1 MVAETFSCLSQ
12 QAFFLPDAWNKDEM
26 VRMPAATLDPKATH

>member
-1 MVAETFSCLSQ
+1 MVAETFSCLSWL
-12 QAFFLPDAWNKDEM
+12 AFFLPHAWNKDEM